1 MPDTV
6 CVDFDG
12 TLCDAS
18 GTPLPGAVDWLTSLT
33 RRFRVVVFTCRARE
47 PEGRRMVQ
55 EWCVRRAGLSLEVTD
70 RKLDALWYIDNKAY
84 RAPPYPSVEEL
95 SGDKEAAG
103 SPGVR

>member
-1 MPDTV
+1 
-6 CVDFDG
+6 
-12 TLCDAS
+12 
-18 GTPLPGAVDWLTSLT
+18 
-33 RRFRVVVFTCRARE
+33 
-47 PEGRRMVQ
+47 MVQ